1 MELKASRVKAEP
13 DYTMLDIVKST
24 AISGHSEVLERV

>member
-13 DYTMLDIVKST
+13 DYTMPDIVKST
-24 AISGHSEVLERV
+24 AISGILELLESG